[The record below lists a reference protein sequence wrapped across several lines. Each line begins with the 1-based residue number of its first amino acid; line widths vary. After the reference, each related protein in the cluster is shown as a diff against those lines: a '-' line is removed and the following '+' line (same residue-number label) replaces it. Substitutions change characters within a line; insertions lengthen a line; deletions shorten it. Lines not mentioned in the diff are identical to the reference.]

1 MRKLIRQTAAVA
13 MAAMLL
19 MTGCGARTASDTNDT
34 TTNKTEAATTKADGS
49 NKTQG
54 SNDSENE
61 SDNSKETTT
70 AASGANDEKTV
81 ESAAEPLEV
90 DFALTAADMFTD
102 RDYRVTYDEKD
113 SVLIELTGD
122 SAKCSSKDVE
132 VKGSTITIKN
142 KGTYIVTGTLNDG
155 KIVVDAEDSD
165 KPQIVL
171 KNASITSSNSAPI
184 YVIEADKVFI
194 TLAEGSSNVLTN
206 GGTFDET
213 DEYGADAVIFSK
225 QDLTLNGAG
234 NLTINSPAGH
244 GITSKDDLV
253 ITSGTYTINAASH
266 GLDANDSVRI
276 AEAKLIIDAGKDGIH
291 SENSD
296 DAALGFV
303 YVLSGTFDIDADGDG
318 VSAGAYTQI
327 EGGDFDIKTGGGSAN
342 ATQKTSDMFGGGM
355 GGGRGGMM
363 RPGQQQWQ
371 QSSGATTTEDTVSTK
386 AIKSVNSLL
395 VSGGTF
401 KIDSADDAVHS
412 NIDVVINGGTFEITT
427 GDDGFHADETLT
439 VTNGKINIT
448 KSYEGLEGLNIV
460 VDGGDITIVASD
472 DGINA
477 AGGND
482 ESGFGGMTGG
492 FGGRGGMGGG
502 MSSGNGSIII
512 NGGTIY
518 MNASGDGIDAN
529 GTLTITGGMVTVCGP
544 TSGDT
549 AVLDYDK
556 SAVITGGTFIGTGA
570 QMMAQSFSDAEQGV
584 IALSVGNQS
593 KGTNITIKDSKGN
606 TLLSYEPKLA
616 FQIVVI
622 SMPELVSGE
631 TYTVSIGSQ
640 SGEFQA
646 S

>member
-1 MRKLIRQTAAVA
+1 MKKLFKQTAAVA

-19 MTGCGARTASDTNDT
+19 MTGCGARTAADTNDA
-34 TTNKTEAATTKADGS
+34 TTNKTETATTKADS
-49 NKTQG
+49 SDKTQG
-54 SNDSENE
+54 NADDE
-61 SDNSKETTT
+61 SKNDNSKETTT
-70 AASGANDEKTV
+70 AASGDKNDNTV
-81 ESAAEPLEV
+81 ESSEPLEV
-90 DFALTAADMFTD
+90 DFAATSADMFTD

-113 SVLIELTGD
+113 SVLIELKGD

-132 VKGSTITIKN
+132 IKGSTITIKN

-171 KNASITSSNSAPI
+171 KNANITSSNSAPI

-234 NLTINSPAGH
+234 NLTVNSPAGH

-276 AEAKLIIDAGKDGIH
+276 AEAKLTIDSGKDGIH

-371 QSSGATTTEDTVSTK
+371 QQQSSETITTEDTVSTK

-395 VSGGTF
+395 ISGGTF

-439 VTNGKINIT
+439 VTNGKISIT

-460 VDGGDITIVASD
+460 VAGGDITIVASD

-482 ESGFGGMTGG
+482 ESGFGG
-492 FGGRGGMGGG
+492 RPGGMGGG
-502 MSSGNGSIII
+502 MSSGNGSITIS
-512 NGGTIY
+512 GGSIY

-529 GTLTITGGMVTVCGP
+529 GPLTITGGMVTVCGP
-544 TSGDT
+544 TNGDT

-606 TLLSYEPKLA
+606 TLLSYEPALN